1 MSLELGMKVLIFF
14 YLATTISKFI
24 LYTSTRMAGRVSK
37 GTNICV
43 QKRGLQERQTVQF
56 VQTF

>member
-1 MSLELGMKVLIFF
+1 MSYF
-14 YLATTISKFI
+14 YYSVTTISKFI
-24 LYTSTRMAGRVSK
+24 LYTSSRMAGRVSK
-37 GTNICV
+37 ETNICV